1 MDHVL
6 REAKM
11 KKTILILLVAALT
24 MMMFTGCAST
34 SRYYKLA
41 PKEFNEIDYGYPVK
55 YAQVR
60 NIKMGYIEQG
70 SGETTLLL
78 IHGLGSNAKGWSRN
92 IPVWAEDY
100 RVIAVDLPGYGYSE
114 KKAYPYSL
122 SFYAEVLTEFLDELG
137 IEKAVFVGHSMGGQ
151 ISTITALTYPDRV
164 EKLVLISPAGVED
177 FEDGEKDWFR
187 KVAVPELTLDS
198 GYRQID
204 INLKSNFYETPAE
217 AEFMITDRIQIKRAS
232 DFEDYAYAVAQ
243 NIKAMVNEPTS
254 DRLKD
259 IKQETLVLFGAN
271 DNLIPNRFLN
281 GGPTAD
287 IAAIAKREI
296 PNNTLVLIPKCGHFV
311 QFEKYEIT
319 NYAVLDFLK

>member
-1 MDHVL
+1 
-6 REAKM
+6 M
-11 KKTILILLVAALT
+11 KKLIVVLLAAALF
-24 MMMFTGCAST
+24 MMLFAGCSST

-60 NIKMGYIEQG
+60 NIKIGYIEQG
-70 SGETTLLL
+70 SGDQVLLL

-92 IPVWAEDY
+92 LPVWAKDF
-100 RVIAVDLPGYGYSE
+100 RVIALDLPGYGYSE

-137 IEKAVFVGHSMGGQ
+137 IEKATFIGHSMGGQ

-232 DFEDYAYAVAQ
+232 DFKDYAYAVAQ

-254 DRLKD
+254 DLLKD
-259 IKQETLVLFGAN
+259 IQHETLVLFGEN

-281 GGPTAD
+281 GGPTAGV
-287 IAAIAKREI
+287 AEIAKREI
-296 PNNTLVLIPKCGHFV
+296 PNNTTILIPRCGHFV
-311 QFEKYEIT
+311 QFEQSDVT
-319 NYAVLDFLK
+319 NNAVIDFMK